1 MLKVSVLG
9 ASGYTGMELIM
20 LVAKHPQMQM
30 AGVYVSEQSQD
41 AHKAMWE
48 LDGRFHSDTFAG
60 PQYQL
65 EPLNEQLLLH
75 IAKTS
80 DVIFLATP
88 HEFSHDIAH
97 KLLAFGAKVLDLSG
111 AFRLK
116 DTDVFASNYGF
127 AHQQP
132 ELLQDAVY
140 GLAEWH
146 ANVIA
151 KAQLVAVPGCY
162 PTASLLALK
171 PLMHN
176 NLLDDTLLPV
186 INATSGV
193 SGAGRKATMTNS
205 LCEVSLQAYGVL
217 GHRHQPEISSQLG
230 QEVIFTPHL
239 GNFKRGILATVTAKL
254 KAEVSESDIEAAFS
268 QAYEGSPIVRM
279 VPGWPKL
286 DQVVNGPQ
294 CHIHWK
300 YSPDNHYIVITSAI
314 DNLLK
319 GAASQAM
326 QCANLVSG
334 FDSALGL
341 TSYGLPSSGVTSSD
355 VAEALS

>member
-1 MLKVSVLG
+1 MLNVSVLG
-9 ASGYTGMELIM
+9 ASGYTGMELVL
-20 LVAKHPQMQM
+20 LVEKHPHMQM
-30 AGVYVSEQSQD
+30 AGVYVSGQSQD
-41 AHKAMWE
+41 ANKALWQ
-48 LDGRFHSDTFAG
+48 LDGRFDNDVFNG

-65 EPLNEQLLLH
+65 QPLSDDLLQH

-80 DVIFLATP
+80 DLVFLATP
-88 HEFSHDIAH
+88 HEFSHDIAPT
-97 KLLAFGAKVLDLSG
+97 LLQHNAKVLDLSG

-116 DTDVFASNYGF
+116 DNKVFATNYGF
-127 AHQQP
+127 SHQQP
-132 ELLQDAVY
+132 ELLEEAVY

-146 ANVIA
+146 ADAISNA
-151 KAQLVAVPGCY
+151 KLVAVPGCY

-171 PLMHN
+171 PLMQN
-176 NLLDDTLLPV
+176 ALLDGNVLPV

-217 GHRHQPEISSQLG
+217 GHRHQPEISSQLE

-254 KAEVSESDIEAAFS
+254 KQDAIESDIAAAYCG
-268 QAYEGSPIVRM
+268 AYEGSAIVRM
-279 VPGWPKL
+279 TKSWPKL
-286 DQVVNGPQ
+286 DHVVNGPQ

-334 FDSALGL
+334 FDSSLGL
-341 TSYGLPSSGVTSSD
+341 ILLSAV
-355 VAEALS
+355 EAQ

>member
-1 MLKVSVLG
+1 MLNVSVLG
-9 ASGYTGMELIM
+9 ASGYTGMELIL
-20 LVAKHPQMQM
+20 LVEKHPHMQM
-30 AGVYVSEQSQD
+30 AGVYVSAQSQD
-41 AHKAMWE
+41 AEKYMWQ
-48 LDGRFHSDTFAG
+48 LDGRFYSDTFNSAH
-60 PQYQL
+60 YQL
-65 EPLNEQLLLH
+65 QPLSDELLLH

-80 DVIFLATP
+80 DLIFLATP
-88 HEFSHDIAH
+88 HEFSHEIAQT
-97 KLLAFGAKVLDLSG
+97 LLDHNAKVLDLSG

-116 DTDVFASNYGF
+116 DPDVFAANYGF
-127 AHQQP
+127 EHQQTA
-132 ELLQDAVY
+132 LLQEAVY
-140 GLAEWH
+140 GLAEWN
-146 ANVIA
+146 ANAISG
-151 KAQLVAVPGCY
+151 AQLVAVPGCY

-171 PLMHN
+171 PLVHN
-176 NLLDDTLLPV
+176 GLLDTSVLPI

-217 GHRHQPEISSQLG
+217 SHRHQPEISSQLG

-254 KAEVSESDIEAAFS
+254 TPKVRVSDIEATFS
-268 QAYEGSPIVRM
+268 RHYQGSDIVKM
-279 VPGWPKL
+279 VKSWPKL

-300 YSPDNHYIVITSAI
+300 YSPENHYIVITSAI

-326 QCANLVSG
+326 QCANLLSG
-334 FDSALGL
+334 YHSALSL
-341 TSYGLPSSGVTSSD
+341 TPSNI
-355 VAEALS
+355 AEVM